1 MSDVAKTV
9 SDRTSLD
16 LFNEQVHDVDSMR
29 RNLLSFDKSDP
40 NAARKAIQNVTLL
53 RVYHQLERIVRYTE
67 MMDRLED
74 RIYQS
79 IDAKLL
85 NSDPD
90 DADLYL
96 QLIPIQ
102 DRLQKMMIESHKLLE
117 PYLAME
123 QLAAL
128 NVPKDEDP
136 ANSFTSMLLE
146 QESREKVR
154 TGVQQLMAIINTID
168 STAIE
173 VQEDSKETVQSKA
186 QEVLAKITETQLEV
200 ESEDSRCESGGE
212 SEDS

>member
-9 SDRTSLD
+9 SGRTGLD

-168 STAIE
+168 STAVE
-173 VQEDSKETVQSKA
+173 VKEDAKETVQSKA
-186 QEVLAKITETQLEV
+186 QEVLANITTSQPV
-200 ESEDSRCESGGE
+200 EEIAVEEDQS
-212 SEDS
+212 

>member
-67 MMDRLED
+67 MMDKLEG

-90 DADLYL
+90 DTDLYL

-128 NVPKDEDP
+128 DVPKDEDP

-154 TGVQQLMAIINTID
+154 TGVQQLMAIINTFD
-168 STAIE
+168 STA
-173 VQEDSKETVQSKA
+173 VDVTEDAKETVQSKA
-186 QEVLAKITETQLEV
+186 QEALAKITETQLKV
-200 ESEDSRCESGGE
+200 ESEDSGGE
-212 SEDS
+212 SEDA

>member
-9 SDRTSLD
+9 SGRTSLD

-67 MMDRLED
+67 MMDKLED

-128 NVPKDEDP
+128 DVPKDEDP

-168 STAIE
+168 STAVE

-186 QEVLAKITETQLEV
+186 QEVLASITTSQPV
-200 ESEDSRCESGGE
+200 EEIIIEEDQS
-212 SEDS
+212 

>member
-9 SDRTSLD
+9 SGRTSLD

-67 MMDRLED
+67 MMDKLED

-128 NVPKDEDP
+128 DVPKDEDP

-168 STAIE
+168 STA
-173 VQEDSKETVQSKA
+173 VDVTEDAKETVQSKA
-186 QEVLAKITETQLEV
+186 QEVLANITTSQPAEEIVV
-200 ESEDSRCESGGE
+200 EEDQS
-212 SEDS
+212 